1 MDAGQPLLRQPLRHA
16 VGIVCYYGVN
26 ACLLH
31 LYRFVFGVNGVRYY
45 AHAVGLGLFNEFRIY
60 HGEVGTYG
68 VGSEAWAGRSP

>member
-45 AHAVGLGLFNEFRIY
+45 AHAGGLCFGYELRIY
-60 HGEVGTYG
+60 HGEVGAGG
-68 VGSEAWAGRSP
+68 VRSEAWAGRSP